1 MGMMLELS
9 PSIDEEL
16 DDGFVERE
24 DTLVMLSGEMKAV
37 AAVRDNIS
45 RHLQRRWIV

>member
-24 DTLVMLSGEMKAV
+24 DTHVMLSGEMMMKAV
-37 AAVRDNIS
+37 AVRANIS
-45 RHLQRRWIV
+45 RHLR